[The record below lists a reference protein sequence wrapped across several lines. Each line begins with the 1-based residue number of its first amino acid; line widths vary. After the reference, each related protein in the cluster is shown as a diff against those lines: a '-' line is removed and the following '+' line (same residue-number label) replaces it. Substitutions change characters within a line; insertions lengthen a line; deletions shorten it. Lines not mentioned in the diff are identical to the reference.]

1 MFAFLALAVTVMQFQ
16 NIIDQLDAIAEQLSD
31 LAFESLKTAV
41 RTNDLQIQN
50 QEKKIRR
57 ALRNVEKAA
66 AILKPETQ
74 DDF

>member
-1 MFAFLALAVTVMQFQ
+1 MALAVTVMQFQ

-41 RTNDLQIQN
+41 RTSDLQIQN

>member
-1 MFAFLALAVTVMQFQ
+1 MQFQ

>member
-1 MFAFLALAVTVMQFQ
+1 MALAVTVMQFQ